1 MGPPGVNSM
10 SGLCSR
16 HASLY
21 DVRSPTWWL
30 PNAEYLTQTETQ
42 TKMLRKLAAGRGV
55 EAEGGWG
62 AGKDVQ

>member
-1 MGPPGVNSM
+1 M

-21 DVRSPTWWL
+21 DVRSP
-30 PNAEYLTQTETQ
+30 NVEYLTQTETQ
-42 TKMLRKLAAGRGV
+42 TQTLRKLAA
-55 EAEGGWG
+55 AEQEQAEG